1 MTQVTWIIL
10 SLKFRNSL
18 SRSLI
23 CSSVIFLFFIFSTQG
38 KGEFTM
44 EYKEHMPV
52 SNDVQMQ
59 LVNSYKGTKE
69 AE

>member
-1 MTQVTWIIL
+1 M
-10 SLKFRNSL
+10 
-18 SRSLI
+18 
-23 CSSVIFLFFIFSTQG
+23 QG

-59 LVNSYKGTKE
+59 LVNNYKGTKE